1 MTGPVWLAIGCGLLG
16 LLVGSFLNV
25 VVWRV
30 PRGESVV
37 RPPSACPACAA
48 PVRPRDNVPV
58 ASWVLLRGQCRDC
71 SAPMSRR
78 YPLVELATAALFA
91 GTALRFGVDPV
102 LPAYL
107 YLAAVGLALALIDLD
122 CKRLPN
128 ALTLPS
134 YPVAALLLGAAALA
148 GSDSGELVRALV
160 GGAAMYAVYFALCFA
175 YPAGM
180 GFGDVKLSGVLGM
193 YLGWLGWGAWSVGLF
208 LGFLLGG
215 VFGVLLIVARRGG
228 RKTAVPFGPFM
239 LAGAA
244 IAVLVGE
251 DLAAAYLAGT
261 GL

>member
-1 MTGPVWLAIGCGLLG
+1 MLSLLVGSCALVG

-37 RPPSACPACAA
+37 RPPSACPACGAA
-48 PVRPRDNVPV
+48 VRPVDNVPV
-58 ASWVLLRGQCRDC
+58 ASWVLLRGRCRDC
-71 SAPMSRR
+71 AAPISPR
-78 YPLVELATAALFA
+78 YPLVELGTAVLFA
-91 GTALRFGVDPV
+91 VMALRFGPDPV

-122 CKRLPN
+122 CKRLPD

-134 YPVAALLLGAAALA
+134 YPVVAALLTLGAVL
-148 GSDSGELVRALV
+148 GSDSGQLVRALL
-160 GGAAMYAVYFALCFA
+160 GGLAMYALYFALCFA

-180 GFGDVKLSGVLGM
+180 GFGDVKLAGVLGM
-193 YLGWLGWGAWSVGLF
+193 ATAWVGWGAWTVGVF
-208 LGFLLGG
+208 LGFLYGG
-215 VFGVLLIVARRGG
+215 VWGLGLLLLRRGG

-239 LAGAA
+239 LLGVLTAL
-244 IAVLVGE
+244 LVGTQ
-251 DLAAAYLAGT
+251 LAQAYLRSS

>member
-1 MTGPVWLAIGCGLLG
+1 MTIAVLCGLLG

-37 RPPSACPACAA
+37 RPASACPSCAA

-58 ASWVLLRGQCRDC
+58 LSWVLLRGRCRDC
-71 SAPMSRR
+71 EAPVSAR
-78 YPLVELATAALFA
+78 YPLVEVATAALFVVL
-91 GTALRFGVDPV
+91 ALRFGLDPV
-102 LPAYL
+102 LPAFL
-107 YLAAVGLALALIDLD
+107 YLAAVGLALAIIDLD

-128 ALTLPS
+128 VLTLPS
-134 YPVAALLLGAAALA
+134 YPVAAVLLGAATLL
-148 GSDSGELVRALV
+148 GSASGDLVRALL

-180 GFGDVKLSGVLGM
+180 GFGDVKLSGVLGL

-215 VFGVLLIVARRGG
+215 LFGVALIAARRGG
-228 RKTAVPFGPFM
+228 RKTALPFGPFM
-239 LAGAA
+239 LGGALV
-244 IAVLVGE
+244 AVLVGE
-251 DLAAAYLAGT
+251 DLAAAYLAST